1 MVTGRFDPRLLF
13 LTNVRLRFRHF
24 LDSGDQVLTAI
35 VFYNDIEPNAGG
47 TFVAP
52 DGIKHVVKWL
62 YDHPE
67 GADSW
72 PVDETGGRVVCNAK
86 ELNEFVE
93 VRV

>member
-1 MVTGRFDPRLLF
+1 MVTGRFDPCLLF

-72 PVDETGGRVVCNAK
+72 PVDETGARVVCNAK

>member
-1 MVTGRFDPRLLF
+1 M
-13 LTNVRLRFRHF
+13 
-24 LDSGDQVLTAI
+24 DSGDQVLTAI

-72 PVDETGGRVVCNAK
+72 PVDETGARVVCNAK